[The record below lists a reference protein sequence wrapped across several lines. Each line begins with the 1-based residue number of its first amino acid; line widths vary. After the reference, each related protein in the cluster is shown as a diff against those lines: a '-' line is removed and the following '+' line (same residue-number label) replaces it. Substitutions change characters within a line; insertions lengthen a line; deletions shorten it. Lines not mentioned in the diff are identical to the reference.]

1 MSTQTARDAIEH
13 VLASPDADAIDG
25 TATYCVGCG
34 ACAYFDPA
42 FHIVRNF
49 DGCSQAAL
57 DGEPGDW
64 ERVRNVCP
72 FASAINEDDL
82 GRGLFGGQ
90 DGVQHDPYLGWF
102 LDTHVG
108 YVQADGWRSR
118 GSSGGFVSWIAAT
131 MLQEGMVDAVI
142 HAKDGPDPDHMY
154 TYQISHTVDELK
166 TGAKSKYYPVEMKEV
181 LTYVRGHEGR
191 YLFIGIPCFVKAVRL
206 LCCEDETLNQRIR
219 YCVGLVCGHLKSD
232 FFAKAEAWEAGV
244 PLDRIKR
251 VDFRYKTPGTPA
263 SDYAIQADRTD
274 GQPPVIKRTAEL
286 STTNWGLGYFKYNAC
301 DYCDDVLAE
310 TADVTFGDAWL
321 PQYVQD
327 GEGCNVVV
335 VRNKDVRDLIKRHR
349 GELVLHDSTPQEIY
363 QSQAGG
369 FRHRRQGLQYRLHA
383 HKQRGEWTPT
393 KRVQPTLD
401 GISAERQRIYA
412 MRTTLKNQSFV
423 AFRKAVAAGDFT
435 VFNAHMKPYER
446 QYQRIAPLRKRALRF
461 AKRVAKRIMPV
472 TLIQAM
478 KKRIGGGAIALKPSF
493 AIPFLASQRGLCH
506 SQSGVAR
513 ATLFFVPV
521 TSARAQL
528 TLAA

>member
-1 MSTQTARDAIEH
+1 MSNQTARDAIGH
-13 VLASPDADAIDG
+13 VLASPDADAVGG
-25 TATYCVGCG
+25 TTTYCVGCG
-34 ACAYFDPA
+34 TCAYLDPA
-42 FHIVRNF
+42 FHIIRNL
-49 DGCSQAAL
+49 DGCNQATL
-57 DGEPGDW
+57 RGEPEDW
-64 ERVRNVCP
+64 ERVRNACP
-72 FASAINEDDL
+72 FASTINEDDL
-82 GRGLFGGQ
+82 GRELFGEQG
-90 DGVQHDPYLGWF
+90 GVQHDPYLGWF
-102 LDTHVG
+102 LNTHVG

-166 TGAKSKYYPVEMKEV
+166 TGAKSKYYPVEMSEV
-181 LTYVRGHEGR
+181 LTYVREHEGR

-206 LCCEDETLNQRIR
+206 LCREDEILDERIR

-232 FFAKAEAWEAGV
+232 FFARAEAWEAGV

-251 VDFRYKTPGTPA
+251 VDFRHKTPGTPA

-310 TADVTFGDAWL
+310 TADITFGDAWL

-327 GEGCNVVV
+327 GEGCNVII
-335 VRNKDVRDLIKRHR
+335 VRNKAIQELIERHR
-349 GELVLHDSTPQEIY
+349 SELVLHDSTPQEIY

-369 FRHRRQGLQYRLHA
+369 FRHRRQGLQYRLYA

-401 GISAERQRIYA
+401 GISEERQRIYA

-423 AFRKAVAAGDFT
+423 AFRNAVEASDFT
-435 VFNAHMKPYER
+435 VFNTHMKSYER
-446 QYQRIAPLRKRALRF
+446 QYRRIAPLRKRMLRF
-461 AKRVAKRIMPV
+461 AKRVAKRVLPT
-472 TLIQAM
+472 TLIQSM
-478 KKRIGGGAIALKPSF
+478 KKCIGGGCPYGFVNPFGVVCWWRFRARFALCPVPSV
-493 AIPFLASQRGLCH
+493 LVLRDVG
-506 SQSGVAR
+506 
-513 ATLFFVPV
+513 
-521 TSARAQL
+521 
-528 TLAA
+528 